1 MIEYRTLRIALLGG
15 GTVGAQVAR
24 LLLDNGEELGSR
36 IGASIELAGIA
47 VRDLDKPRDVA
58 LPREL
63 FTTRAEELILG
74 ADIVVE
80 LMGGIDPARELIL
93 KALNSGADVV
103 TGNKLLLATHGAELF
118 DAAEQVGAQLYYEA
132 AVGGA
137 IPIIRPLRDSL
148 AGDSVTRILG
158 IVNGTTNFILDRM
171 DSAGED
177 LADAL
182 ATATE
187 LGYAEA
193 DPTADI
199 GGYDAAAKAALLA
212 SLAFHTNVPLEAV
225 YREGIEDITKEQV
238 DRAQAMGYVVKLLA
252 ICERIADPVT
262 GEAGVSARVY
272 PALVP
277 RRHPLAAV
285 HGVHNAVFVQAQAAG
300 DLMFY
305 GAGAGGL
312 QTASAVLG
320 DVVSAARRHVAGGPG
335 VAESTHANLPA
346 LPVSA
351 ALTRYHVMLHVTDQ
365 PGVLA
370 EIAQIF
376 AENGASIENIVQS
389 SGTRSSG
396 AGGGTQVST
405 VQSSGTR
412 SSGAGGGTQVS
423 TVQSGGTRSTGT
435 GDSAEDDS
443 PTATLVIGTHAALE
457 ASLAATVEALR
468 ASAAVTSIAHVL
480 RIEGA

>member
-24 LLLDNGEELGSR
+24 LLLENGDELSSR
-36 IGASIELAGIA
+36 IGARVELAGIA
-47 VRDLDKPRDVA
+47 VRDLDKKRDAA

-63 FTTRAEELILG
+63 FTTDAEQLILG

-80 LMGGIDPARELIL
+80 LMGGIEPARELII

-103 TGNKLLLATHGAELF
+103 TGNKQLLATHGTELF
-118 DAAEQVGAQLYYEA
+118 DLAGQVGAQLYYEA

-158 IVNGTTNFILDRM
+158 IVNGTTNFVLDRM
-171 DSAGED
+171 DTGGDE
-177 LADAL
+177 LGDAL
-182 ATATE
+182 AVATE

-212 SLAFHTNVPLEAV
+212 GLAFHTNVPLDAV
-225 YREGIEDITKEQV
+225 YREGIEDVTKEQV
-238 DRAQAMGYVVKLLA
+238 DLARSMGYVVKLLA
-252 ICERIADPVT
+252 ICERIADPAT
-262 GEAGVSARVY
+262 GEAAVSARVY

-277 RRHPLAAV
+277 HRHPLAAV
-285 HGVHNAVFVQAQAAG
+285 HGVNNAVFVQAEAAG

-305 GAGAGGL
+305 GAGAGGI

-335 VAESTHANLPA
+335 VAESTHADLPV

-351 ALTRYHVMLHVTDQ
+351 AVTRYHVTLHVADQ

-370 EIAQIF
+370 EIARIF
-376 AENGASIENIVQS
+376 AENGASIETVVQS
-389 SGTRSSG
+389 SAGAAGT
-396 AGGGTQVST
+396 AG
-405 VQSSGTR
+405 
-412 SSGAGGGTQVS
+412 
-423 TVQSGGTRSTGT
+423 
-435 GDSAEDDS
+435 EKP